1 MLQSMLT
8 EAQATLLRD
17 EKQSL
22 AEIRLALSA
31 LDAPRESLDT
41 LQRAILQLDELF
53 LLVVVG
59 EFNAGKSALV
69 NALLGEK
76 ILPEGVTP
84 TTSRVT
90 LVKWDEQVAEQVVD
104 QNYAIYTH
112 PLALLREI
120 NIVDT
125 PGTNAVIRHHERLTD
140 DFVPRSDLV
149 LFVTS
154 ADRPMSESERQFL
167 ERIRAWGKKVVI
179 TLNKIDFFENET
191 ALNQVR
197 DFVLKHAEQA
207 LGMVPEFFPVSA
219 RQAQAA
225 QTENDLARRAQL
237 RQSSRLD
244 ALTDYI
250 RDTLDDVVRVRLKFA
265 SPLGVAD
272 HIIQQAQAE
281 VAEQAGALG
290 EDKETAS
297 AVEAVIVA
305 YEKELSNE
313 LGPRLAEVENI
324 LSRLQARGLDF
335 FDSTIRLTKIADL
348 ARGDRV
354 RAQFEQQ
361 VLADVPQQIEERVQ
375 HMIDWLVDKDLRQW
389 QQVMTFLQSRQA
401 RHTDRIVGQS
411 GAQLDMRRHALI
423 ESVGKTAQTI
433 VETYDRTQ
441 EASAL
446 AAHVETAVAQLALIE
461 AGAIG
466 LGALVTF
473 VITSS
478 AIDITGILAASTLA
492 ILGFFVIPY
501 KRNKAKERFAEKM
514 ETLRAKLMDAL
525 SAQFNHEA
533 ENDTARMKESIAPY
547 TRFVRGELER
557 VDKAQRQIEGLLQ
570 RISEL
575 RARVERI

>member
-8 EAQATLLRD
+8 EAQAALLRD

-22 AEIRLALSA
+22 AEIRLALST
-31 LDAPRESLDT
+31 LDLPRESLDT
-41 LQRAILQLDELF
+41 LQKAILQLDELF

-59 EFNAGKSALV
+59 EFNAGKSALI

-112 PLALLREI
+112 PLELLREI

-140 DFVPRSDLV
+140 EFVPRSDLV

-167 ERIRAWGKKVVI
+167 ERIRAWGKKVVV
-179 TLNKIDFFENET
+179 TLNKTDFFENET
-191 ALNQVR
+191 ALNEVR
-197 DFVLKHAEQA
+197 DFVLKHAEQV
-207 LGMVPEFFPVSA
+207 LGLAPEFFPVSA
-219 RQAQAA
+219 RLAQTAQAE
-225 QTENDLARRAQL
+225 TDPARRAQL
-237 RQSSRLD
+237 RRASRID

-250 RDTLDDVVRVRLKFA
+250 RDTLDDAARLRLKFS
-265 SPLGVAD
+265 SPLGVAE
-272 HIIQQAQAE
+272 HIIQQAQADI
-281 VAEQAGALG
+281 AEQAGDLN

-297 AVEAVIVA
+297 AVESTITA
-305 YEKELSNE
+305 YEQELKSE
-313 LGPRLAEVENI
+313 LDPRLAEVENI

-375 HMIDWLVDKDLRQW
+375 LMIDWLVNKDLSQW
-389 QQVMTFLQSRQA
+389 QQMMTYLQSRQA
-401 RHTDRIVGQS
+401 RHTERIVGQS
-411 GAQLDMRRHALI
+411 GTRLDIRRHALI
-423 ESVGKTAQTI
+423 ESVGRTAQTI
-433 VETYDRTQ
+433 VETYDRNQ
-441 EASAL
+441 EASEL
-446 AAHVETAVAQLALIE
+446 AVHVETAVAQLALIE

-478 AIDITGILAASTLA
+478 TIDITGILAASTLA

-501 KRNKAKERFAEKM
+501 KRNKAKERFTEKM
-514 ETLRAKLMDAL
+514 ETLRSKLMDAL

-533 ENDTARMKESIAPY
+533 EGDIARMKEGIAPY
-547 TRFVRGELER
+547 TRFVRSELDR

>member
-8 EAQATLLRD
+8 EAQAALLRD

-22 AEIRLALSA
+22 AEIRLALST
-31 LDAPRESLDT
+31 LDLPRESLDT
-41 LQRAILQLDELF
+41 LQKAILQLDELF

-112 PLALLREI
+112 PLELLREI

-140 DFVPRSDLV
+140 EFVPRSDLV

-167 ERIRAWGKKVVI
+167 ERIRAWGKKVVV
-179 TLNKIDFFENET
+179 TLNKTDFFENET
-191 ALNQVR
+191 ALNEVR
-197 DFVLKHAEQA
+197 DFVLKHAEQV
-207 LGMVPEFFPVSA
+207 LGLAPEFFPVSA
-219 RQAQAA
+219 RLAQTAQAE
-225 QTENDLARRAQL
+225 TDPARRAQL
-237 RQSSRLD
+237 RRASRID

-250 RDTLDDVVRVRLKFA
+250 RDTLDDAARLRLKFS
-265 SPLGVAD
+265 SPLGVAE
-272 HIIQQAQAE
+272 HIIQQAQADI
-281 VAEQAGALG
+281 AEQAGDLN

-297 AVEAVIVA
+297 AVESTITA
-305 YEKELSNE
+305 YEQELKSE
-313 LGPRLAEVENI
+313 LDPRLAEVENI

-375 HMIDWLVDKDLRQW
+375 LMIDWLVNKDLSQW
-389 QQVMTFLQSRQA
+389 QQMMTYLQSRQA
-401 RHTDRIVGQS
+401 RHTERIVGQS
-411 GAQLDMRRHALI
+411 GTRLDIRRHALI
-423 ESVGKTAQTI
+423 ESVGRTAQTI
-433 VETYDRTQ
+433 VETYDRNQ
-441 EASAL
+441 EASEL
-446 AAHVETAVAQLALIE
+446 AVHVETAVAQLALIE

-478 AIDITGILAASTLA
+478 TIDITGILAASTLA

-501 KRNKAKERFAEKM
+501 KRNKAKERFTEKM

-533 ENDTARMKESIAPY
+533 EGDIARMKEGIAPY
-547 TRFVRGELER
+547 TRFVRSELDR